1 MNNVSP
7 DKSTSLAMD
16 VKSLAQLRLDAKQN
30 APKALQD
37 TARQFEALFLN
48 MMVKSMRQASPTSDM
63 TSGQDAQLYTSM
75 LDQQLSQTMAKR
87 GIGLADYLLRQM
99 TPAQPATPAP
109 AALPLPLLA
118 PVPSAQPVAVVQA
131 GKPSAAQKFQ
141 TQMASH
147 AQEAAQLTGLPA
159 TFILGQAALESGWGR
174 RQIAAADGSPSHNL
188 FGLKAGASWR
198 GKVAETTTTEYVGG
212 VAKKVVQKFRAYD
225 NYADAFRDYAAL
237 LRRSPRYEQVIVNGQ
252 TLTGFSE
259 GLQKAGYATD
269 PHYADKLSRVIQQVR
284 AV

>member
-1 MNNVSP
+1 MNNASP
-7 DKSTSLAMD
+7 DNSASLAMD
-16 VKSLAQLRLDAKQN
+16 VQSLARLRLDAKQN
-30 APKALQD
+30 GPKALQD

-48 MMVKSMRQASPTSDM
+48 MMIKSMRQASPTGE
-63 TSGQDAQLYTSM
+63 TSAGQDAQMYTSM

-99 TPAQPATPAP
+99 TPAQAP
-109 AALPLPLLA
+109 AQPLAAAAQPGN
-118 PVPSAQPVAVVQA
+118 PSAVQH
-131 GKPSAAQKFQ
+131 FQ
-141 TQMASH
+141 TQMSAH

-174 RQIAAADGSPSHNL
+174 RQIVAADGAPSHNL
-188 FGLKAGASWR
+188 FGIKAGVSWH
-198 GKVAETTTTEYVGG
+198 GKVAETTTTEYVDG
-212 VAKKVVQKFRAYD
+212 VPQKVLQKFRAYD
-225 NYADAFRDYAAL
+225 SYADAFRDYAAL
-237 LRRSPRYEQVIVNGQ
+237 LRRSPRYEQVIANGQ

-284 AV
+284 VI

>member
-7 DKSTSLAMD
+7 DNSASLAMD
-16 VKSLAQLRLDAKQN
+16 VKSLARLRLDAKQN

-48 MMVKSMRQASPTSDM
+48 MMIKSMRQASPTGES
-63 TSGQDAQLYTSM
+63 SAGQDAQMYTSM
-75 LDQQLSQTMAKR
+75 LDQQLSQTMARR

-99 TPAQPATPAP
+99 KPAQTSM
-109 AALPLPLLA
+109 
-118 PVPSAQPVAVVQA
+118 PVPVAAQPVAAVLQP
-131 GKPSAAQKFQ
+131 GQPSVAQKFQ
-141 TQMASH
+141 TQMTAH

-159 TFILGQAALESGWGR
+159 AFILGQAALESGWGR
-174 RQIAAADGSPSHNL
+174 RQIVAADGAPSHNL
-188 FGLKAGASWR
+188 FGIKAGASWH
-198 GKVAETTTTEYVGG
+198 GKVAETMTTEYVGG
-212 VAKKVVQKFRAYD
+212 VPKKVLQKFRAYD
-225 NYADAFRDYAAL
+225 SYADAFRDYAAL
-237 LRRSPRYEQVIVNGQ
+237 LRRSPRYEKVIANGQ

-269 PHYADKLSRVIQQVR
+269 PNYANKLSRVIQQVR